1 MGKYSKYLEYLEDG
15 KMRCLICQHT
25 FSKQKDS
32 CTTVLNYHFKKKH
45 QKEWNDINGI
55 CDDEEEPAAKHPRAT
70 ANSPEDVRA
79 SKINRA
85 FMQLVA
91 GASLPVNLLEHPAW
105 KNFCKVAIPKF
116 QFNSLFQQSELQ
128 SLYIEYES
136 KIRHDLLKV
145 WHVSIGIDEWADSEQ
160 RGVVVFYLEHNQ
172 WTHRV
177 LGIVEN
183 SPEKN
188 AEEQI
193 EDILQSFDLKGKIC
207 SVIVRGSKTFKLD
220 FPLFECLE
228 NNLNFAINE
237 GFDKLSTF
245 QNVYDKIQD
254 IVDRKEE
261 TSEQFGVEKIRW
273 MTIHDLFERALQLR
287 EVINFLTEENIHKI
301 TSSDWDTAESVVSI
315 LQPIVDSTVLIQKSG
330 MTSSAIIPLCK
341 VLIRE
346 LHDMKENPNVSE
358 PIVKQ
363 IEVEL
368 KQYESNEFL
377 QFGMMLDVRFKDC
390 FAEDEWKNK
399 FSQFLLDRCDEDDEH
414 VTEVAAV
421 KEDPFSRF
429 INAQRIDINRTRG
442 NRKEQILLELQKWF
456 LDGTNMNEN
465 PIEWWARSASKE
477 AYPILHRFHLNYLNA
492 PAMGAATENLS
503 STDLAGLND
512 NRKLLNSD
520 DFSKFLF
527 LQQNLRL
534 MGYGGQEC

>member
-55 CDDEEEPAAKHPRAT
+55 CDEEEEPAAKIPRT
-70 ANSPEDVRA
+70 TTNSSEDVRT

-85 FMQLVA
+85 LMQLVA
-91 GASLPVNLLEHPAW
+91 GASLPLNFLEHPAW

-116 QFNSLFQQSELQ
+116 QLNSLFQQSELQ
-128 SLYIEYES
+128 SLYSEYES
-136 KIRHDLLKV
+136 KIRYDLSKV
-145 WHVSIGIDEWADSEQ
+145 RHVSIGIDGWSDGIHL
-160 RGVVVFYLEHNQ
+160 GVTVFYQERNQ

-177 LGIVEN
+177 LGVVEN
-183 SPEKN
+183 SPEKCV
-188 AEEQI
+188 EEQF
-193 EDILQSFDLKGKIC
+193 EDMLLSFDLKDKLC
-207 SVIVRGSKTFKLD
+207 SVIVRGSKTANLD
-220 FPLFECLE
+220 FPIFECLE
-228 NNLNFAINE
+228 HKLHSAINE
-237 GFDKLSTF
+237 GFDKLPTF
-245 QNVYDKIQD
+245 QNVYDKILN
-254 IVDRKEE
+254 IVDKKEE
-261 TSEQFGVEKIRW
+261 TSERNGVKMRW

-301 TSSDWDTAESVVSI
+301 TSSDWDTAETVVSI
-315 LQPIVDSTVLIQKSG
+315 LQPIVDATNLIQKSG

-346 LHDMKENPNVSE
+346 LNDMKEYPNVCE

-368 KQYESNEFL
+368 KKYESNEFL

-399 FSQFLLDRCDEDDEH
+399 FSQFLSSACDDDEAYF
-414 VTEVAAV
+414 EDAAVV

-429 INAQRIDINRTRG
+429 ISSQRTGINRTKG

-477 AYPILHRFHLNYLNA
+477 AYPTLYRFHSKYLSA
-492 PAMGAATENLS
+492 PAMTANTDNLS
-503 STDLAGLND
+503 PTDLTVMSD

-534 MGYGGQEC
+534 MGYGSQES

>member
-1 MGKYSKYLEYLEDG
+1 MGKYTKYLEYLDDG

-55 CDDEEEPAAKHPRAT
+55 CDEEEVPAAKIPRTAT
-70 ANSPEDVRA
+70 NSSEDVRA

-85 FMQLVA
+85 IMQLVT
-91 GASLPVNLLEHPAW
+91 GASLPLNFLEHPAW

-116 QFNSLFQQSELQ
+116 QFNSLFPQSELQ
-128 SLYIEYES
+128 SLYAEYES
-136 KIRHDLLKV
+136 KIRCDLSKV
-145 WHVSIGIDEWADSEQ
+145 RHVSIGIDEWSDGIHL
-160 RGVVVFYLEHNQ
+160 GVTVFYQEQNQ

-177 LGIVEN
+177 LGVVEN
-183 SPEKN
+183 SGEEFVGEKI
-188 AEEQI
+188 EE
-193 EDILQSFDLKGKIC
+193 ILESFGLKDKIC
-207 SVIVRGSKTFKLD
+207 SVIIRGSKTASLD
-220 FPLFECLE
+220 FPIFECLE
-228 NNLNFAINE
+228 DQLNLAINE
-237 GFDKLSTF
+237 GFDKLTTF
-245 QNVYDKIQD
+245 QNVYDKIQN
-254 IVDRKEE
+254 IVDKKED
-261 TSEQFGVEKIRW
+261 TSEQNGVKIRW
-273 MTIHDLFERALQLR
+273 NTTHDLFERALQLR

-301 TSSDWDTAESVVSI
+301 TSNDWDTAETVVSI
-315 LQPIVDSTVLIQKSG
+315 LQPIVDATILIQKSG
-330 MTSSAIIPLCK
+330 MTNSAIIPLCK

-346 LHDMKENPNVSE
+346 LNDMKEYQNSCE

-368 KQYESNEFL
+368 EKYESNELL

-399 FSQFLLDRCDEDDEH
+399 FSQFLSNACDDDEAY
-414 VTEVAAV
+414 VEEVAVV

-429 INAQRIDINRTRG
+429 INSQRIDVNKKKG
-442 NRKEQILLELQKWF
+442 NRKEQIRMELQKWF

-465 PIEWWARSASKE
+465 PIEWWARSTSKE
-477 AYPILHRFHLNYLNA
+477 AYPTLHRFHLNYLSA
-492 PAMGAATENLS
+492 PAMGAITDNLS
-503 STDLAGLND
+503 STDLTVMSD

-527 LQQNLRL
+527 LQQNLRI
-534 MGYGGQEC
+534 MGYESQES